1 MRDVLSWSFPIGQM
15 FGILIRVHLIMP
27 LFILGIIMRE
37 AIRKDPHIPAGTW
50 MDAATL
56 MGMMFFTVLLHEFGH
71 CFAAR
76 YMDGEADEVLLWPLG
91 GLAFCRAL
99 PHKPLAHFV
108 VAMGGPL
115 VNLVLLVI
123 TALVLSFALDQHY
136 QPQFNPIW
144 YPYRWQAAGD
154 MGGFALWSGETVQTN
169 NLVAINLQR
178 FFWVNW
184 VQFLFNVLVIG
195 IPFDG
200 GRMLQAALWPRMGH
214 YQATKVA
221 IYSGFFFMAMSV
233 LASFVVNDVL
243 LLTLAVFI
251 FISCAQEWMA
261 LEAERE
267 ESLFGYD
274 FSQGYT
280 SLEKDE
286 PRPVEPKKKNFIQRW
301 LDERA
306 AKKEQEEMEQ
316 READDQRMDELLD
329 KIQKFGKESLTDEE
343 NRFLKRVSDRYK
355 NK

>member
-1 MRDVLSWSFPIGQM
+1 MRDVLSWSFPIGQP
-15 FGILIRVHLIMP
+15 FGILVRVHLIMP
-27 LFILGIIMRE
+27 LFIIGMIARE
-37 AIRKDPHIPAGTW
+37 AVQTSIPGSW
-50 MDAATL
+50 MDAAAL
-56 MGMMFFTVLLHEFGH
+56 MAMMFVSVLLHEFGH

-91 GLAFCRAL
+91 GLAYCRAL
-99 PHKPLAHFV
+99 PHKPLNHFV
-108 VAMGGPL
+108 VALGGPL
-115 VNLVLLVI
+115 VNLLLLVI
-123 TALVLSFALDQHY
+123 AALILSFALDQHY

-144 YPYRWQAAGD
+144 YPYRYDPAGG
-154 MGGFALWSGETVQTN
+154 MPISVWGGETVYSHYS
-169 NLVAINLQR
+169 VAINLQR

-200 GRMLQAALWPRMGH
+200 GRMLQAVLWSRMGH

-221 IYSGFFFMAMSV
+221 IYFGFFFMVLAV
-233 LASFVVNDVL
+233 LASFIVTSNESL
-243 LLTLAVFI
+243 ILCLAI
-251 FISCAQEWMA
+251 FIYMACAQEYMA
-261 LEAERE
+261 LETERE

-286 PRPVEPKKKNFIQRW
+286 PRPVQPKKKNFIQRW

-306 AKKEQEEMEQ
+306 AKREQEEMEQ

-329 KIQKFGKESLTDEE
+329 KIQKFGKDSLTDEE
-343 NRFLKRVSDRYK
+343 TRFLKRVSDRYK